1 MEKSNTFKGLI
12 VWQKAH
18 QLVLSIYKATK
29 QFPKE
34 EIYALTSQVRRASV
48 SIAANIAE
56 GYKKKTIPNKL
67 NFFNISEG
75 SLEEVKYY
83 ILLAKDLEYISEI
96 ASIELD
102 DLADEVGRLLNG
114 YSKSVANY
122 KP

>member
-12 VWQKAH
+12 VWQKSH
-18 QLVLSIYKATK
+18 LLVLAIYKATK
-29 QFPKE
+29 NFPKE

-67 NFFNISEG
+67 NFPNISEG

-83 ILLAKDLEYISEI
+83 ILLSKDLEYINEKT
-96 ASIELD
+96 ANELD
-102 DLADEVGRLLNG
+102 NLADEVGRLING
-114 YSKSVANY
+114 YSKAVSVN
-122 KP
+122 KI